1 MGRTTR
7 SVKRQDGTRR
17 RIEVDGTGDFMVV
30 GHGEYATVT
39 MTRDGKRGVIQ
50 RFETEAEMLEQHRK
64 NVAEDRPLVGYEG
77 MN

>member
-1 MGRTTR
+1 MERTTR
-7 SVKRQDGTRR
+7 RVNRQNETRR
-17 RIEVDGTGDFMVV
+17 RMEGGATADFTVV

-39 MTRDGKRGVIQ
+39 MARDGKSGVIQ